1 MWYRAPW
8 WAGIAEICEI
18 DLYKRISYIYI
29 YIYIAMKFV
38 SEWQLDHTL
47 ASTL

>member
-18 DLYKRISYIYI
+18 THSTVQLDIYINVLVYIYI
-29 YIYIAMKFV
+29 CIAM
-38 SEWQLDHTL
+38 
-47 ASTL
+47 